1 MLDLSGENLV
11 TYILRELKDIVNR
24 NPRFRNMGGDVFVQ
38 TSNMVSWGDLQVE
51 IGGISASGNRLSP
64 DYFICTQH
72 GYAILAKL
80 ENKDGVFVE
89 WVQEQRNITDE
100 GTGQLGFPIPGV
112 YYLNVDSVDEGS
124 REVML
129 TQEVYRW
136 NAGTLGPAQ
145 GSGIMFAPGID
156 PTTVTPTDPS
166 ITYMVAGGILY
177 VTSHTTQLPIQ
188 LQAVAGP
195 LTPNFDFWF
204 IRQETHVLA
213 DSTQVGI
220 QDITLPVSS
229 YYAVTITDQNGY
241 ELREGIDY
249 QFGSTDRIRLGQYSP
264 GGYQLTAVFSV
275 KADPTTTPVVRDE
288 NQLPGLYVGPG
299 ELLVEGQV
307 FAQSMYD
314 GSVYSEKDFI
324 VRGDGTVWLKYLLRK
339 GERLNWEARVSSGS
353 VQIKAKKM
361 ATNTNIIPGLAIAIG
376 DMVNVNDQVCI
387 LVSPNM
393 TETYE
398 VYGSKENVSFDIR
411 VKANDRMTS
420 SEIAAMIR
428 SHLTIGSR
436 DDFEANGV
444 SIFEISKAVQNEQ
457 KTPAGVVTSTT
468 TTLSVSA
475 AVDWEIYLPM
485 VSRVG
490 YVEIDINP
498 EYTSWGS
505 LPGSPTLMPRMV
517 TAGVPSFVPY
527 YT

>member
-11 TYILRELKDIVNR
+11 AYILRELKDIVNR
-24 NPRFRNMGGDVFVQ
+24 NPRFRNLGGDVFVQ

-51 IGGISASGNRLSP
+51 ISGINASGNRLSP

-72 GYAILAKL
+72 GYATLAKL

-89 WVQEQRNITDE
+89 WVQEQRNITDN

-112 YYLNVDSVDEGS
+112 YYLNVDSVDEGT
-124 REVML
+124 REIGL
-129 TQEVYRW
+129 TQQVYRW
-136 NAGTLGPAQ
+136 NAGTIGPAK
-145 GSGIMFAPGID
+145 GSGIVFTAGID
-156 PTTVTPTDPS
+156 PTQVTPVDPS
-166 ITYMVAGGILY
+166 ITYVVTGSIMYI
-177 VTSHTTQLPIQ
+177 TSHTTELPIQ
-188 LQAVAGP
+188 LQASAGP
-195 LTPNFDFWF
+195 LIPYYDFWF
-204 IRQETHVLA
+204 VREETHVIA
-213 DSTQVGI
+213 ESTQIGI
-220 QDITLPVSS
+220 QDINLPVSA
-229 YYAVTITDQNGY
+229 YYTVTITDQNGY
-241 ELREGIDY
+241 ELRDGLDY
-249 QFGSTDRIRLGQYSP
+249 QFVAADRIRLGQYSP
-264 GGYQLTAVFSV
+264 GGYQLTAVFTV
-275 KADPTTTPVVRDE
+275 KADPRVVPVVQDE
-288 NQLPGLYVGPG
+288 NQLPGMLVGPD
-299 ELLVEGQV
+299 EVLAEGQV
-307 FAQSMYD
+307 FAQSTYD
-314 GSVYSEKDFI
+314 GSVYSEKDL
-324 VRGDGTVWLKYLLRK
+324 VVHGDGTVWLGHLLRK
-339 GERLNWEARVSSGS
+339 SERLNWEARVNSGS
-353 VQIKAKKM
+353 TSLKAKKM
-361 ATNTNIIPGLAIAIG
+361 ATNTHIIPGLSIAIG
-376 DMVNVNDQVCI
+376 DLVNVDDQVAI
-387 LVSPNM
+387 LVSPNL

-398 VYGSKENVSFDIR
+398 VYGSKENVSFEIR

-436 DDFEANGV
+436 DDFETNGV

-490 YVEIDINP
+490 YIEIDVNP

-517 TAGVPSFVPY
+517 TAGIPAFVPY